1 MASGKQANGISGTDH
16 GVMRELNR
24 SLVLD
29 IVKQQSPVSRA
40 AIARETSLAKPTVS
54 AIIEDLLADGLV
66 REIGADVSSSRG
78 GRPAI
83 LLEFNARSQFVV
95 GVHIL
100 VKNTTIVLAD
110 ALGQELERLE
120 VKTSKGSPEAALRAI
135 ADDVKK
141 LLKDSGITRKQLMAI
156 GVCVPG
162 LVEMQSGTCLLAPN
176 LGWRDVP
183 ITETLSGVLNVP
195 VFVVNNVDAAI
206 VVETLDGVAQGLGN
220 VVMLWVGR
228 GIGASVMSD
237 GRLLHG
243 GFGLT
248 GEIGHCHVP
257 GATQK
262 CACGK
267 IGCLETLTDG
277 PAIARTAVAAIKAG
291 RETSMGS
298 IPERKLSSRDVADAA
313 AEGDEL
319 ALEILEEAGRT
330 LGLAASWLINL
341 FNPEVLVVGGDV
353 AGAGEPLL
361 GPLREAIA
369 RHTLRQAADRVE
381 VRTWTMGRDPGVT
394 GAIRVALQKS
404 ETYYRVIFQ
413 G

>member
-1 MASGKQANGISGTDH
+1 MASKQANGVSGTDH

-54 AIIEDLLADGLV
+54 AIIEDLLEDGLV
-66 REIGADVSSSRG
+66 REIGAGVSTSRG

-83 LLEFNARSQFVV
+83 LLEFNARSQFVI
-95 GVHIL
+95 GVQIL
-100 VKNTTIVLAD
+100 VRHTTIVLAD
-110 ALGQELERLE
+110 ALGHEIERVE
-120 VKTSKGSPEAALRAI
+120 VKTTKSSPETALGAI
-135 ADDVKK
+135 ADEVKGM
-141 LLKDSGITRKQLMAI
+141 LRGAGIPRKQLMAL

-162 LVEMQSGTCLLAPN
+162 LVELQSGVCLLAPN
-176 LGWRDVP
+176 LGWREVQVRKV
-183 ITETLSGVLNVP
+183 LSNALRVP
-195 VFVVNNVDAAI
+195 VFVVNNVDASI
-206 VVETLDGVAQGLGN
+206 VVETLDGVAQGSTN

-243 GFGLT
+243 GFGLA

-257 GATQK
+257 GATAK
-262 CACGK
+262 CNCGK
-267 IGCLETLTDG
+267 VGCLEAVADG
-277 PAIARTAVAAIKAG
+277 PAIARAAAAALKEG
-291 RETSMGS
+291 RDSS
-298 IPERKLSSRDVADAA
+298 LRVIPARKLSSRDVAAA
-313 AEGDEL
+313 AADGDEVAIEVL
-319 ALEILEEAGRT
+319 GEAGRK
-330 LGLAASWLINL
+330 LGVAASWLVNL
-341 FNPEVLVVGGDV
+341 FNPEMLVVGGEV
-353 AGAGEPLL
+353 AGAGEHLL
-361 GPLREAIA
+361 EPLREEVS
-369 RHTLRQAADRVE
+369 RHTLRQAFDRVE
-381 VRTWTMGRDPGVT
+381 IRTWTMGRDPGVT

>member
-1 MASGKQANGISGTDH
+1 MAKGGNGMSGTDH

-29 IVKQQSPVSRA
+29 VVKQRSPVSRA

-54 AIIEDLLADGLV
+54 AIIEDLLEDGLV
-66 REIGADVSSSRG
+66 REIGADVSTSRG

-83 LLEFNARSQFVV
+83 LLEFNARSQFAV

-100 VKNTTIVLAD
+100 VEHTTLVLAD
-110 ALGQELERLE
+110 ALGQEVERVV
-120 VKTSKGSPEAALRAI
+120 VKTSKGSPETALRAI
-135 ADDVKK
+135 ADEVKT
-141 LLKDSGITRKQLMAI
+141 LLKGAGIRRKQLMAI

-162 LVEMQSGTCLLAPN
+162 LVEMHSGTCLLAPN
-176 LGWRDVP
+176 LGWREVP
-183 ITETLSGVLNVP
+183 VRKVLSSALRVP
-195 VFVVNNVDAAI
+195 VFVVNNVDAAV
-206 VVETLDGVAQGLGN
+206 VVETLDGVAQGLES

-228 GIGASVMSD
+228 GIGAAIMSE

-257 GATQK
+257 GATTK
-262 CACGK
+262 CNCGK

-277 PAIARTAVAAIKAG
+277 RAIAKAALAAIKEG
-291 RETSMGS
+291 RETSLSS
-298 IPERKLSSRDVADAA
+298 IPRRTLSGEDVAKA
-313 AEGDEL
+313 AEAGDEV
-319 ALEILEEAGRT
+319 AIEILGRAGRT

-341 FNPEVLVVGGDV
+341 FNPEMLVVGGAV
-353 AGAGEPLL
+353 AEAGEPLM
-361 GPLREAIA
+361 GPLREAVYE
-369 RHTLRQAADRVE
+369 HTLQQSADRVE
-381 VRTWTMGRDPGVT
+381 IRTWTMGRDPGVT
-394 GAIRVALQKS
+394 GAIRVALQRS